1 MYDMCDIASMDGNL
15 THTTDM
21 GDGSCN
27 YMSRNP
33 CTILLSR
40 ERVILSIHV
49 SQCMSP
55 IPLKI
60 PSIFSLPPNPDSTS

>member
-27 YMSRNP
+27 YVQP
-33 CTILLSR
+33 
-40 ERVILSIHV
+40 
-49 SQCMSP
+49 
-55 IPLKI
+55 
-60 PSIFSLPPNPDSTS
+60 